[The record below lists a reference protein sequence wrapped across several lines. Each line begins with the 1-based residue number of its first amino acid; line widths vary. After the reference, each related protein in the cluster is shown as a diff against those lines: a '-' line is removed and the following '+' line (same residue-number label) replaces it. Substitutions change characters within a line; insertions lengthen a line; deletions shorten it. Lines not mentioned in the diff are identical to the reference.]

1 LWGGPS
7 PRTWRTW
14 RLWSHA
20 ASIFPGKRAVEERI
34 VAALIDSPEPESFR
48 EELLGYQQEIE
59 GAKWRVLSARRA
71 DNLLREK
78 LFERVFAVRVRGFTR
93 NYRNA
98 ELDMHFSLKD
108 DLTDLQDFL
117 QMLKEHGLQGL
128 SSRLERGAV

>member
-1 LWGGPS
+1 MWGGPS